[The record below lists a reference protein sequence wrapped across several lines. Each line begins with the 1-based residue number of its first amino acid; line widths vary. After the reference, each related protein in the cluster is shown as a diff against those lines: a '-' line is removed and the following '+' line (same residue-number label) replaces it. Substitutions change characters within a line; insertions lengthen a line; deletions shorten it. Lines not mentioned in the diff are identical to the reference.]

1 MLDAITSP
9 VEHPI
14 DQERFATNVSQ
25 RSHLPQQLQ
34 IRSCG
39 CIYRRLSSVEASTR
53 ITAEIGCPTGGGCV
67 RGISGEEAD
76 GGHGCGDRHRQEQAG
91 AKSNAGLGVSRVVP
105 HAS

>member
-1 MLDAITSP
+1 MILSGRRISCMLDAIPSP

-39 CIYRRLSSVEASTR
+39 CIYRRLSSIEASTR
-53 ITAEIGCPTGGGCV
+53 ITAEIGGRLRAWHFWGSTACFIRKSFLNTSTPLT
-67 RGISGEEAD
+67 AD
-76 GGHGCGDRHRQEQAG
+76 TNPCSKR
-91 AKSNAGLGVSRVVP
+91 P
-105 HAS
+105 F